1 MLRAWYG
8 APAARFGAAIML
20 STLKSLA
27 IASIAGIGGL
37 CNQAVGSEEHP
48 DDADTHSGLS
58 EGDLALN
65 IYGLSL
71 HADRGAGHNE
81 INPGVGLRYVF
92 RQPAPRWTTFGDA
105 GIYYDSNRAW
115 AKYVALGVSYR
126 FAASWSAGAAV
137 GYAQSRS
144 YNNGKPFFAV
154 IPGVAFEYRRVAYNA
169 VLLPSQDNG
178 SKIAGI
184 AFFASV
190 PLGRGD

>member
-1 MLRAWYG
+1 MLRVGVPCSGSSVKAVLM
-8 APAARFGAAIML
+8 F
-20 STLKSLA
+20 SKLKSLA
-27 IASIAGIGGL
+27 IASIAGIGSL
-37 CNQAVGSEEHP
+37 CNQGVGSAERP
-48 DDADTHSGLS
+48 DDTDSHSGPS

-71 HADRGAGHNE
+71 HADRSKGHNE
-81 INPGVGLRYVF
+81 INPGIGLRYVF
-92 RQPAPRWTTFGDA
+92 WQPAPRWATFGDA

-126 FAASWSAGAAV
+126 FAASWSVGAAV

-144 YNNGKPFFAV
+144 YNDGKPFFAV
-154 IPGVAFEYRRVAYNA
+154 IPGVAFEYRRVVYNA

-184 AFFASV
+184 AFFASL
-190 PLGRGD
+190 PLGRN